1 MKKQLIIILTF
12 ILFIAIELCGC
23 SENKENRFIGTWKR
37 QEPLTK
43 LTFFSNGTL
52 IQDLIS
58 GYNVNWEIS
67 NGRLVLSFSDNQATK
82 KYIYNYSF
90 LNNDNTF
97 TLTAI
102 QTIDLGFDCSGTYTK
117 Q

>member
-1 MKKQLIIILTF
+1 MKKQLIIILTV
-12 ILFIAIELCGC
+12 ILFIAVELCGC

-58 GYNVNWEIS
+58 GYKVNWEIS

-82 KYIYNYSF
+82 KYIYDYSF

-102 QTIDLGFDCSGTYTK
+102 QQIDLGFDCSGTYTK